1 MKYVL
6 PFLACLPFVLMLLQY
21 FRCSNALTRK
31 IATTKLTMILLGT
44 IAIQVVLFILHRSAA
59 LIALICALCVGGF
72 AFVSLQKEQKEDGRA
87 ITRAGLRIGEK
98 SGGAAGT
105 ALGAA
110 AGAALG
116 SATGV
121 GTPLGAAAGS
131 KLGNAAGKAA
141 GGVFGSIAD
150 NMEENDGVSSLK
162 ISGKAFEEL
171 DGVADSVAK
180 AGAAAVENAAKTKGV
195 PVDLGGNSANIESAK
210 VSQIEDIELIQSRN
224 DFIEAC
230 KQLGVDTT
238 DDDIDKAARAIV
250 SSAPNI
256 AKTKLESMSG
266 MNDYDKAVYVLERR
280 YLQ

>member
-1 MKYVL
+1 M
-6 PFLACLPFVLMLLQY
+6 
-21 FRCSNALTRK
+21 
-31 IATTKLTMILLGT
+31 
-44 IAIQVVLFILHRSAA
+44 
-59 LIALICALCVGGF
+59 
-72 AFVSLQKEQKEDGRA
+72 
-87 ITRAGLRIGEK
+87 
-98 SGGAAGT
+98 
-105 ALGAA
+105 
-110 AGAALG
+110 
-116 SATGV
+116 
-121 GTPLGAAAGS
+121 
-131 KLGNAAGKAA
+131 
-141 GGVFGSIAD
+141 
-150 NMEENDGVSSLK
+150 SSLK

-171 DGVADSVAK
+171 DNVADSVAK

-195 PVDLGGNSANIESAK
+195 PVDLGDNSANIESAK
-210 VSQIEDIELIQSRN
+210 VSQIEDTELIKSRN